1 MPSFSHTVQ
10 VWEDNKLKIHC
21 FVRFMLIISFKKFKR
36 KENMASFTQL
46 CPNLNNELDYEV

>member
-1 MPSFSHTVQ
+1 
-10 VWEDNKLKIHC
+10 
-21 FVRFMLIISFKKFKR
+21 MLVISFKKFKR